1 MKMATT
7 APTTLKARLITAGT
21 RGLPRR
27 SLNHAST
34 ADTKTKNPK
43 TSSAQTPTDIG
54 DQYLKLSEVSPG
66 VTLTSMCQT
75 RIQLTPRSAV
85 SRIGQMSVAG
95 TAM

>member
-1 MKMATT
+1 MKMATR
-7 APTTLKARLITAGT
+7 AATTVKGRLITAGT

-27 SLNHAST
+27 SHSHAST
-34 ADTKTKNPK
+34 ADRNTKNPK

-54 DQYLKLSEVSPG
+54 DQYLKLSEDSPG
-66 VTLTSMCQT
+66 VMLTSMCQK

-95 TAM
+95 RAM